1 MSVLRLYSR
10 QQTKLRPPGQSLSCP
25 VLPREVGI
33 IHSVCLK
40 RGPVS
45 LFLPPFL
52 ARDVMSV
59 NRDKAASRAKD
70 ILFGVGQSLSNCAS
84 FK

>member
-1 MSVLRLYSR
+1 MQLF
-10 QQTKLRPPGQSLSCP
+10 
-25 VLPREVGI
+25 
-33 IHSVCLK
+33 
-40 RGPVS
+40 S
-45 LFLPPFL
+45 LFLSPL
-52 ARDVMSV
+52 KLLVGDVMSV